1 MGRKKHVD
9 SHMLSLLRDN
19 YTEPLNSHLGASIVN
34 KKWSELLYH
43 TNRYMQRGSLMEN
56 YAIRKLQEQI
66 ICQVFDLPSQHCN
79 TPVACCRPATKLS
92 RRAHR
97 RRLTRLQCAIIH
109 CLSHH
114 VTTTVKPRKW
124 WPQKWRTSLD
134 GGWYLDLLFLKWRG
148 KTSENGGF
156 FLGKLSNQYHYIIR
170 VYNKLQVRS
179 ERTLRL

>member
-1 MGRKKHVD
+1 MVTDTVYLATEDIVWEALWDQARKLKKRQMEELEREMGRKKHVD

-114 VTTTVKPRKW
+114 A
-124 WPQKWRTSLD
+124 QK
-134 GGWYLDLLFLKWRG
+134 
-148 KTSENGGF
+148 
-156 FLGKLSNQYHYIIR
+156 QM
-170 VYNKLQVRS
+170 
-179 ERTLRL
+179 